1 MGATLLQLPPSSANQ
16 HARAAV
22 FSSHLLHGAAVC
34 REIDDLFTAMA
45 QARRGLPACSD
56 DHRYMSVQH
65 PALSLTHAMTKPVT
79 NLLANHLIDL
89 LDAVTGWISR
99 NGAIA
104 ASYEPV
110 SVLWDVLGA
119 IEALVRMQDSWLN
132 RAHCRA
138 IWHPLERRREH
149 QKRMNLGQQVGTG
162 RV

>member
-1 MGATLLQLPPSSANQ
+1 
-16 HARAAV
+16 
-22 FSSHLLHGAAVC
+22 
-34 REIDDLFTAMA
+34 
-45 QARRGLPACSD
+45 
-56 DHRYMSVQH
+56 MSVQH

-149 QKRMNLGQQVGTG
+149 QADESRSAGGTTLRRKKTG
-162 RV
+162 V